1 MPLSDLPGELILS
14 IADQLDIGGTSALSR
29 TSSLFYGW
37 LNGCLHRRD
46 LTRHLRSVGHCSIL
60 IIEKTNLD
68 QPPTLDFIVEFFRT
82 QPTVPRP
89 TVPSPQPYSLKSAVH
104 HPPCSS
110 IVHDLSTVHRP
121 PRSTALHGPPSCSPS
136 STHDPPSFTILSPR
150 PASTVHDPPQF
161 AIPLQST
168 SPPPSTAHHP
178 HPSHPNRITALPNG
192 RPTSASW
199 RQPGCSP
206 VPSVRKVFIMLRKM
220 IYRSRK

>member
-14 IADQLDIGGTSALSR
+14 IADQQDIGGTSALSR

-110 IVHDLSTVHRP
+110 IVHDLSTVHGPPPSTIHRP
-121 PRSTALHGPPSCSPS
+121 PRPSILQPILHTRSTILHNPQSTASLY
-136 STHDPPSFTILSPR
+136 SPR
-150 PASTVHDPPQF
+150 PATVRHPSTVHE
-161 AIPLQST
+161 ST
-168 SPPPSTAHHP
+168 TLHSPPSTSQ
-178 HPSHPNRITALPNG
+178 PS
-192 RPTSASW
+192 
-199 RQPGCSP
+199 QPYYC
-206 VPSVRKVFIMLRKM
+206 PS
-220 IYRSRK
+220 